1 MKHRMITQRKPL
13 LSCLLRVCLATL
25 ALGVAWPLTETTAED
40 LSVVSDGDGL
50 ITIQF
55 EDVELPVFAK
65 FISKVT
71 GRNFVFTDKI
81 SGTVT
86 VVSPAPVSSD
96 EAYAVFQSVLAVRG
110 LTTIDDD
117 VVTRIIPLKDARTAG
132 GEVIFERGGA
142 GFATRLLPLDHVNV
156 EEVAGVLAAMI
167 SKEGSVVPYPATNT
181 LIVSDTATNLSRV
194 ADIIDALDI
203 PSHKQSTDVIRLS
216 HAAANTTA
224 GQITEIL
231 EHDRA
236 TRLASKDKASAV
248 PGRTAL
254 KIVPDER
261 TNSIIV
267 MGTTLEIGRARELA
281 ESLDTALQAG
291 DQRLHVYHARY
302 ADASDLVDTVGS
314 MVARR
319 QRTPGGRAG
328 AEGRA
333 AGGATLSGNA
343 EDIAITADDATNSVI
358 ISASAQEYQTI
369 ENLLM
374 SLDIER
380 PQVFVETIIAEV
392 SLRKSEA
399 LGFEWQLGGSAGDG
413 TLLARSN
420 LAALGA
426 AAVNPLALSGLVL
439 AATSDKTITLPDG
452 TEIPAQT
459 ALFTALAEDG
469 EIEVLSAPTLLTL
482 DNQEAEII
490 VGENVPFITGQG
502 VDLSSVDNVFT
513 TVEREDV
520 GIKLKITPQVAEG
533 DIIVLQVEE
542 EVSRVIN
549 DPVLD
554 ANEVGPTTSKRAART
569 TVSVADGRT
578 AVLGGLIINAVS
590 GRASKVPLLGDIPWI
605 GRLFRSEG
613 VTDEKV
619 NLILFLTP
627 HVIRNKS
634 DLAAITEQRT
644 RKYEQSIDDVNEMPG
659 DRYRDKMD
667 LEEKEQIDV
676 DPRKSFPDWPRYER
690 DEL

>member
-1 MKHRMITQRKPL
+1 MTVERKLWASPAL
-13 LSCLLRVCLATL
+13 CVCLATL
-25 ALGVAWPLTETTAED
+25 ALTIAMPHTRATAED
-40 LSVVSDGDGL
+40 LPVLSDGNGL

-110 LTTIDDD
+110 LTTIEDD

-132 GEVIFERGGA
+132 GEVIFGRGGA

-156 EEVAGVLAAMI
+156 EEVASVLSSLV

-181 LIVSDTATNLSRV
+181 LIVSDTAANLSRV
-194 ADIIDALDI
+194 ADVVDALDI

-216 HAAANTTA
+216 HAAASTLA

-236 TRLASKDKASAV
+236 TRITGKDKSAAV

-302 ADASDLVDTVGS
+302 ADASDLVDTVGG
-314 MVARR
+314 MIVRR
-319 QRTPGGRAG
+319 QRTTGGRAG
-328 AEGRA
+328 AAEGRA
-333 AGGATLSGNA
+333 AGGANLLTDDS
-343 EDIAITADDATNSVI
+343 DIAITADDATNSVI
-358 ISASAQEYQTI
+358 VSASAQQYQTI
-369 ENLLM
+369 EQLLM

-452 TEIPAQT
+452 TEIPAQA

-520 GIKLKITPQVAEG
+520 GIKLRITPQVAEG
-533 DIIVLQVEE
+533 DIVVLQVEE

-554 ANEVGPTTSKRAART
+554 AAQVGPTTSKRAART

-578 AVLGGLIINAVS
+578 AVLGGLISNAVS

-659 DRYRDKMD
+659 DRYREKMD
-667 LEEKEQIDV
+667 VEKKEQIDI
-676 DPRKSFPDWPRYER
+676 DPRKSFPDWPRYEK

>member
-1 MKHRMITQRKPL
+1 
-13 LSCLLRVCLATL
+13 
-25 ALGVAWPLTETTAED
+25 
-40 LSVVSDGDGL
+40 
-50 ITIQF
+50 
-55 EDVELPVFAK
+55 
-65 FISKVT
+65 
-71 GRNFVFTDKI
+71 
-81 SGTVT
+81 
-86 VVSPAPVSSD
+86 
-96 EAYAVFQSVLAVRG
+96 
-110 LTTIDDD
+110 
-117 VVTRIIPLKDARTAG
+117 
-132 GEVIFERGGA
+132 
-142 GFATRLLPLDHVNV
+142 
-156 EEVAGVLAAMI
+156 
-167 SKEGSVVPYPATNT
+167 
-181 LIVSDTATNLSRV
+181 
-194 ADIIDALDI
+194 
-203 PSHKQSTDVIRLS
+203 
-216 HAAANTTA
+216 
-224 GQITEIL
+224 
-231 EHDRA
+231 
-236 TRLASKDKASAV
+236 
-248 PGRTAL
+248 
-254 KIVPDER
+254 
-261 TNSIIV
+261 
-267 MGTTLEIGRARELA
+267 
-281 ESLDTALQAG
+281 
-291 DQRLHVYHARY
+291 
-302 ADASDLVDTVGS
+302 
-314 MVARR
+314 
-319 QRTPGGRAG
+319 
-328 AEGRA
+328 
-333 AGGATLSGNA
+333 
-343 EDIAITADDATNSVI
+343 
-358 ISASAQEYQTI
+358 
-369 ENLLM
+369 M

-578 AVLGGLIINAVS
+578 AVLGGLISNAVS

-627 HVIRNKS
+627 HVIRNKP

-644 RKYEQSIDDVNEMPG
+644 RKYQQSIDDVNEMPG